1 MAIKLVSRMLL
12 FLVASSLL
20 VIPTHSCGPFFEY
33 AVFTFQ
39 NRPDGPDSDFAAGKI
54 GILLPG
60 FGSSYLTVAYR
71 YLSGVKMSSEQ
82 QAAALQVWQKNVTP
96 EQPDVDDDLTKWSE
110 ARHDVLN
117 LPPHPDISPYAVVS
131 EDQPYFKFT
140 NCQADAFQ
148 NATRTL
154 QDRTAKFG
162 AASPEL
168 REWVT
173 GQDQVFSNCGGE
185 AEEIPPALTSG
196 PPLLRADRA
205 YQIAAAHFYSRDFD
219 KAVEEFDAIVQDASS
234 PWAGISPYLAARALI
249 RKANLLNKPNEP
261 FDRAAMSAAQARL
274 ERIIRDPRA
283 GAIHRPAVKL
293 LNYVRFRSEPTKRVA
308 ELGEILLKPESDA
321 NFKQDL
327 WDFVLLLS
335 NGENSGDPSDWIQ
348 TLGGLRANPKSLPR
362 QQPDLAKHCL
372 TRWHETKALPWL
384 IAALSAAKSD
394 DSEAPALLTA
404 AQQVPAS
411 SPGYLTVRY
420 QALRLMIAAGYFEPA
435 RKELDLL
442 LASPA
447 IPIGSHNLLN
457 EQRLTLATSLEDFLQ
472 HAPET
477 PVPSTLD
484 ESTEEVVPD
493 TQNPSQPAQPY
504 FSDYAAKI
512 FLKRLPLQTLVH
524 AAESQTLPKLL
535 RRDVAHS
542 AWVRSVV
549 LEDFETAL
557 KLQLALHD
565 LDRPLWTTME
575 SFRSAKTDPEKH
587 IAALLVILSNPGMK
601 PSVRA
606 GLPRSATFAEL
617 DQYRDNWWCAD
628 MEGGPTWG
636 KSFAGEYNKDSNLKF
651 VDRDPDF
658 PFPAWLTDEQKSQAS
673 SQWAQLGT
681 VGTAPNFLVRQ
692 VLAYANEHQDDP
704 LVPKALH
711 LAVRATRFGCVNVE
725 TSKLSK
731 AAFDLLHQNYPKSE
745 WTAKTNYYY

>member
-1 MAIKLVSRMLL
+1 MAIKRVSRVLL
-12 FLVASSLL
+12 FLAALGFL
-20 VIPTHSCGPFFEY
+20 VIPIYSCGPFFES

-39 NRPDGPDSDFAAGKI
+39 NRPDGPDQDFAAGKI
-54 GILLPG
+54 GILVPG
-60 FGSSYLTVAYR
+60 FRSSYLAVGYS
-71 YLSGVKMSSEQ
+71 YLSGAKLSREQ
-82 QAAALQVWQKNVTP
+82 QAAALQVWQRDVTP
-96 EQPDVDDDLTKWSE
+96 EQPDVEDALTKWSE
-110 ARHDVLN
+110 ARRNLPN

-131 EDQPYFKFT
+131 EDQPYFKFM

-162 AASPEL
+162 ATSAEVQ
-168 REWVT
+168 EWAA
-173 GQDQVFSNCGGE
+173 GQDKVFANCGGE
-185 AEEIPPALTSG
+185 AEETPAALSSG

-205 YQIAAAHFYSRDFD
+205 YQVAAAHFYSRNFD
-219 KAVEEFDAIVQDASS
+219 NAVAEFDAISHDSSS

-249 RKANLLNKPNEP
+249 RKSNLLNKPNEP
-261 FDRAAMSAAQARL
+261 FDRGAMSAAQTRL
-274 ERIIRDPRA
+274 EHIIRDPRA
-283 GAIHRPAVKL
+283 GVIRLPAVKL
-293 LNYVRFRSEPTKRVA
+293 LNYVRFRTEPAKRVA
-308 ELGEILLKPESDA
+308 ELGEILLKPDA
-321 NFKQDL
+321 DTNFKQDF

-335 NGENSGDPSDWIQ
+335 TGEKNGDPGDWIQ
-348 TLGGLRANPKSLPR
+348 TLGAQRANPHSIPP
-362 QQPDLAKHCL
+362 QQPDLAKHSL
-372 TRWHETKALPWL
+372 TRWHETKSLPWL
-384 IAALSAAKSD
+384 IAALNAARFD
-394 DSEAPALLTA
+394 DPEAQALLAA

-411 SPGYLTVRY
+411 SPAYLTVRY
-420 QALRLMIAAGYFEPA
+420 QALRLMIAAGQFEPA
-435 RKELDLL
+435 RKELDQL

-447 IPIGSHNLLN
+447 VPIGSHNLFN
-457 EQRLTLATSLEDFLQ
+457 DQRLTLATGLEDFLQ
-472 HAPET
+472 HSPET
-477 PVPSTLD
+477 PVPSKLD
-484 ESTEEVVPD
+484 FDTDDVVPD
-493 TQNPSQPAQPY
+493 TQNPSQPALPY
-504 FSDYAAKI
+504 FTDYAAKI
-512 FLKRLPLQTLVH
+512 FLKRLPVQTLVQ
-524 AAESQTLPKLL
+524 AAVSQTLPKLL

-606 GLPRSATFAEL
+606 GLPRSTTFAEL

-628 MEGGPTWG
+628 IEGGPTWG

-692 VLAYANEHQDDP
+692 VLAYANEHHDDP
-704 LVPKALH
+704 SVPKALH

-731 AAFDLLHQNYPKSE
+731 AAFDLLHQDYPKSE